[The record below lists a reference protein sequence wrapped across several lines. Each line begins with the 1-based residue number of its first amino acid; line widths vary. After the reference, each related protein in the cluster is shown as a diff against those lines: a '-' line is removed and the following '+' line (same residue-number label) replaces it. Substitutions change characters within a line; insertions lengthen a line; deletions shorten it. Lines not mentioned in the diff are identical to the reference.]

1 MSTPLDPEERAF
13 WRKRTGLPGE
23 VLMAQVVARLLAERD
38 SLERERDEA
47 REQVRSLTVERDAAR
62 LPEAE
67 RADLWGMI
75 ADRDRRLSRAREAL
89 KPVREAFE
97 ALCNADVFPTDGGPE
112 SQTADQLG
120 AGLAAMRAALAE
132 PLGGGP

>member
-1 MSTPLDPEERAF
+1 
-13 WRKRTGLPGE
+13 
-23 VLMAQVVARLLAERD
+23 MAQVVARLLAERD

-120 AGLAAMRAALAE
+120 AGLAALRTWGRLRRGHHHARELRVIPASREVRHA
-132 PLGGGP
+132 

>member
-1 MSTPLDPEERAF
+1 MSTPLAPEERAF

-120 AGLAAMRAALAE
+120 AGLAALRAALAE
-132 PLGGGP
+132 PPAGG

>member
-75 ADRDRRLSRAREAL
+75 ADRDRRFSRAREAL
-89 KPVREAFE
+89 GLLLHCGPKGYELE
-97 ALCNADVFPTDGGPE
+97 ALMDTPE
-112 SQTADQLG
+112 EAQA
-120 AGLAAMRAALAE
+120 LAALRAALAE